1 MPFNKWAHIIGVNV
15 KETNK
20 EIPIAVVKVMANSLK
35 SRPTRPS
42 INKRGINTATNEIL
56 IESTVKPTSLTPFRA
71 ACLGFKPFSIWRE
84 IFSSTTI
91 ASSTTKPVATVNA
104 INDRLFK
111 LKPHKYMAEKVPI
124 NETGT
129 ATAGIKVAR
138 PERRNKNTTKITS
151 ATAIANA
158 RSTSANEA
166 RIVGV
171 LS

>member
-1 MPFNKWAHIIGVNV
+1 
-15 KETNK
+15 
-20 EIPIAVVKVMANSLK
+20 
-35 SRPTRPS
+35 
-42 INKRGINTATNEIL
+42 
-56 IESTVKPTSLTPFRA
+56 
-71 ACLGFKPFSIWRE
+71 
-84 IFSSTTI
+84 
-91 ASSTTKPVATVNA
+91 
-104 INDRLFK
+104 
-111 LKPHKYMAEKVPI
+111 MAEKVPI